1 MKYIVFD
8 GNKKIEPVQQKT
20 FKYKFLN
27 IRAMEGD
34 KFKGILHGEKKGK
47 TFSITEITGETKV
60 REGLY
65 RKLKNILPEGCK
77 IELL

>member
-1 MKYIVFD
+1 
-8 GNKKIEPVQQKT
+8 
-20 FKYKFLN
+20 
-27 IRAMEGD
+27 MEGD